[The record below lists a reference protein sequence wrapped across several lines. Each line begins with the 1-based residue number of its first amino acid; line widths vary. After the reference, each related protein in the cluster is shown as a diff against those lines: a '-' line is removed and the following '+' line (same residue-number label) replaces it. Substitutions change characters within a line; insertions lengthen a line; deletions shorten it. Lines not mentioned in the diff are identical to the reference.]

1 METLREEV
9 LNSQS
14 VRSDLLK
21 YKLLAVGG
29 IGAVG
34 LGLAGAKVRG
44 NADLVLAAVPLACLY
59 IDLLCRHLSLRILVI
74 GTFIRR
80 RGEGPL
86 AAYETFA
93 DNARELPGGNRTKS
107 AFALEDWAVSWS
119 TLALSAA
126 ILAYG
131 IAAIIGD
138 RPAWFW
144 AILIGSGVVGIAV
157 TWAAR
162 LIYRDRSDRVRSMHT
177 GAATSPPSRR

>member
-1 METLREEV
+1 VDTLREEV
-9 LNSQS
+9 LTSQG

-21 YKLLAVGG
+21 YKLVAVGG

-34 LGLAGAKVRG
+34 LGLAGAEVRG

-80 RGEGPL
+80 QGEGSV

-93 DNARELPGGNRTKS
+93 DNARELPDGHRTKS

-119 TLALSAA
+119 TLVLSAA
-126 ILAYG
+126 VLAYG

-138 RPAWFW
+138 RPPWFW
-144 AILIGSGVVGIAV
+144 ATLIGSGGVGIAV

-162 LIYRDRSDRVRSMHT
+162 LIYRDRSELVRSMHT
-177 GAATSPPSRR
+177 G